1 MEKIIEILINGLSTG
16 VIYALL
22 ALGFV
27 LIFKS
32 TGIIN
37 FAQGELAMVGAF
49 ICYSFA
55 MLMNFPYVLA
65 VLIALAIGALL
76 GGVIDLL
83 FFRRMVGEPM
93 FSTIVVT
100 VGLASIVTC
109 VSGLIWG
116 HDVYSIQ
123 SPFTDKTVAIGNLVV
138 SQGALYTIGLSIVLI
153 ALFIVFFNRS
163 LLGIAMRGAAE
174 DPDIAGLMG
183 VNVNKIHV
191 AAWAIGT
198 MVAVLAGIFL
208 AEQSFVRLSMSH
220 TGIKAMAAAILGGM
234 ESIGGAILGGI
245 IVGVVEGFAANYL
258 SGMEL
263 GNFHFGDIKDVA
275 AFAIMIIV
283 LMIRPHGIFGKEKV
297 ERV

>member
-1 MEKIIEILINGLSTG
+1 MEKIIGILINGLSTG
-16 VIYALL
+16 AIYALL

-37 FAQGELAMVGAF
+37 FAQGELAMAGAF
-49 ICYSFA
+49 VCYSFS
-55 MLMNFPYVLA
+55 MLMHFPYVLA

-76 GGVIDLL
+76 GGVVDLL

-93 FSTIVVT
+93 FSTIMVT

-123 SPFTDKTVAIGNLVV
+123 SPFTDKTIAMGNLVV
-138 SQGALYTIGLSIVLI
+138 SQGTLYTIGLSIVLI
-153 ALFIVFFNRS
+153 ILFIVFFNRS

-174 DPDIAGLMG
+174 DPDTAGLMG

-258 SGMEL
+258 SGIEL

-283 LMIRPHGIFGKEKV
+283 LMIRPYGIFGKEKV